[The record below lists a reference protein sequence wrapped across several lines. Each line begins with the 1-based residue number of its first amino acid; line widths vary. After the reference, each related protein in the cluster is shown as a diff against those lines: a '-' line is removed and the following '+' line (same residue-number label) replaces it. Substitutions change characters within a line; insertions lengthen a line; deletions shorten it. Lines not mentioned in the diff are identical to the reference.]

1 MAEAS
6 LSRGPLAEQYRPQ
19 TWSDVVGQAKV
30 VKRIRDLAK
39 RSLTG
44 RAYWISG
51 QSGTGKTTIARL
63 IAAEVADSFGIE
75 EVDAS
80 ALTVAQLRE
89 LEREMQIRGWGE
101 RGGRA
106 YIINEAHGLRKD
118 VIRQLLVLLERIPAH
133 VVIVFTTTIEG
144 QESLFDDYDDASPLL
159 SRCLR
164 LDLARRDLAKPF
176 AERAKAIAER
186 EGLDGQPLER
196 YVKLMQTHRNNLR
209 AALQAIE
216 AGEMAP

>member
-6 LSRGPLAEQYRPQ
+6 LFHGPLAEQYRPND
-19 TWSDVVGQAKV
+19 WSEVVGQDKV

-39 RSLTG
+39 RGLTG
-44 RAYWISG
+44 RAFWISG
-51 QSGTGKTTIARL
+51 QSGTGKTTVARL
-63 IAAEVADSFGIE
+63 LAADVADPFFITE
-75 EVDAS
+75 IDATG
-80 ALTVAQLRE
+80 LTVAQLKDY
-89 LEREMQIRGWGE
+89 EREMQLYASG

-106 YIINEAHGLRKD
+106 YLVNEAHGLRRD
-118 VIRQLLVLLERIPAH
+118 VIRQLLVLLERIPPH
-133 VVIVFTTTIEG
+133 VLIVFTTTCEG
-144 QESLFDDYDDASPLL
+144 QDALFEDFDDASPLL

-164 LDLARRDLAKPF
+164 LDLARRDLARPF

-186 EGLDGQPLER
+186 EGLDGQPLEK